1 MEMLGA
7 KRDRMIASCSEFS
20 HLVLYRLYTQTR
32 IFNFL
37 KNFIA
42 KILV

>member
-7 KRDRMIASCSEFS
+7 KKDRIASCSEFS

-42 KILV
+42 KLLV